1 MSTSFDR
8 FLAGHD
14 GVAAL
19 LRALPLH
26 APPASMDAWFAHAA
40 QEAEAERAAAT
51 ATQDTLQ
58 FEAPATMASLFAA
71 AAAQAEQTQAAQR
84 AAVQAR
90 LAQGDTADHTLGAP
104 LSEAAREWIAQQM
117 RNAADAVPIMP
128 AAPAVTGASNP
139 ESVAGSVPAAA
150 SAGTSNPALLSSLAD
165 AGRSSAQHVGS
176 IPDSSEAPAFH
187 AAAASTSTQGSTP
200 ASAASSTPAPTR
212 APSGIGPAPVR
223 RSARRLRWMPP
234 LALAASVTLAV
245 GLGLQWQA
253 SRPVPD
259 ALTPAAAVPAAAE
272 SGRVPAR
279 PAAADGADRASE
291 GSVQDVAQR
300 PASASADVPTSAQQ
314 VERQP
319 APSLRELAPAAMP
332 APVSAPLPA
341 RVVTPPASAR
351 PTGMTS
357 TQPPTGPEPT
367 QDDAHAAMAPPP
379 PPAPITANNEDVQAS
394 GAPVAGTDNS
404 APAPRPTERAP
415 APAAAVA
422 AAELPVLPVLP
433 VLPAPSQDPSVRI
446 ERMAA
451 NAPATTELV
460 ISRNTSRAAPTAASA
475 PRPEQQ
481 AGKPQ
486 PGASRDSW
494 SSTSGTRIATQQARQ
509 QRETGTREQTH
520 RTVSL
525 TLSTPPSDWLADRA
539 ASGNTQ
545 TPITIRIM
553 AATPNAAAVQTW
565 AAQLRNQLK
574 QRGRPTQ
581 IELAQ
586 DSTLAADELR
596 LELSSAAP

>member
-14 GVAAL
+14 GLAAL

-117 RNAADAVPIMP
+117 RNAADAVPVMP
-128 AAPAVTGASNP
+128 AAPAVTGTSNP

-150 SAGTSNPALLSSLAD
+150 SAGTSNPVPLSSLAD
-165 AGRSSAQHVGS
+165 AGRSSAQGAGS
-176 IPDSSEAPAFH
+176 IPDSSDAPAFH

-200 ASAASSTPAPTR
+200 ASAASSTQAPTR

-259 ALTPAAAVPAAAE
+259 ALTPAAAIPAAAE

-300 PASASADVPTSAQQ
+300 PAFASADKPTSAQQ

-319 APSLRELAPAAMP
+319 APSLQELAPAAMP

-357 TQPPTGPEPT
+357 TQPPMVPEPT

-379 PPAPITANNEDVQAS
+379 PPAPITANNDDVKAS
-394 GAPVAGTDNS
+394 GAPAAGTDNS

-415 APAAAVA
+415 APAAPA
-422 AAELPVLPVLP
+422 AAAKLPMLPA
-433 VLPAPSQDPSVRI
+433 LPAPSQDPSLRI

-460 ISRNTSRAAPTAASA
+460 ISRNTSRAAPTAAPA
-475 PRPEQQ
+475 PRPEPQ

-494 SSTSGTRIATQQARQ
+494 SSTSATRIATQQAQQ
-509 QRETGTREQTH
+509 QRETDTREQTH

-525 TLSTPPSDWLADRA
+525 KLSTSPSDWLEDRA

-553 AATPNAAAVQTW
+553 AATPSASAVQTW
-565 AAQLRNQLK
+565 AAQLRKQFK

>member
-14 GVAAL
+14 GLAAL

-90 LAQGDTADHTLGAP
+90 LAQGDTAGHTLGAP
-104 LSEAAREWIAQQM
+104 LSEAARNWIAQQM

-128 AAPAVTGASNP
+128 AAPAVTGTSNP
-139 ESVAGSVPAAA
+139 ESVAGCVPAAA
-150 SAGTSNPALLSSLAD
+150 SAGTSNPVPLSSLAD
-165 AGRSSAQHVGS
+165 AGRSSAQGAGS
-176 IPDSSEAPAFH
+176 IPDSSDAPAFH

-200 ASAASSTPAPTR
+200 ASAASSTQAPTR
-212 APSGIGPAPVR
+212 APSGTGPAPVR

-245 GLGLQWQA
+245 GVGLQWQA

-279 PAAADGADRASE
+279 PAAADGADRASK
-291 GSVQDVAQR
+291 GSIQDVAQR
-300 PASASADVPTSAQQ
+300 PAYASADEPTSAQQ

-319 APSLRELAPAAMP
+319 TPSLQELAPAAMP

-357 TQPPTGPEPT
+357 AQPPTGPEPT

-379 PPAPITANNEDVQAS
+379 PPAPITANNDDVQAS
-394 GAPVAGTDNS
+394 GAPAAGTDNS

-415 APAAAVA
+415 APAPAA
-422 AAELPVLPVLP
+422 AAELP
-433 VLPAPSQDPSVRI
+433 VLPAPSQDPSLRI

-460 ISRNTSRAAPTAASA
+460 ISRNTSRAAPIAAPA
-475 PRPEQQ
+475 PRPEPQ

-494 SSTSGTRIATQQARQ
+494 SSTSATRIAAQQAQQ
-509 QRETGTREQTH
+509 QRETDTREQTH

-525 TLSTPPSDWLADRA
+525 KLSTSPSNWLADRA

-545 TPITIRIM
+545 TPITIRIL

-565 AAQLRNQLK
+565 AAQLRDQLK